1 LACGGKK
8 RSLAPAEQSREDVAE
23 ARAAW
28 TADAPALAAEDLVF
42 VDECGIATNMAR
54 LYGRAARGRRARGA
68 VPHGRW
74 ERLTVLGGLTLGGL
88 TACMSLEG
96 AADTEAMVA
105 FVRQVL
111 VPTLRPGQ
119 VVVLD
124 NLSVHRD
131 ARVRQLIERAGCR
144 LLFLPPYSP
153 DLNPIE
159 PAWSK
164 LKALLR
170 SVGARTTTA
179 LHDALAGVV
188 DAITPDDARG
198 YFHHCGYGR
207 YATA

>member
-1 LACGGKK
+1 M
-8 RSLAPAEQSREDVAE
+8 
-23 ARAAW
+23 
-28 TADAPALAAEDLVF
+28 TTPALRPEDLVF
-42 VDECGIATNMAR
+42 LDECGIATDMAR
-54 LYGRAARGRRARGA
+54 RYGRAEGGRRAVGA

-74 ERLTVLGGLTLGGL
+74 TRLTVVGGLTLAGL
-88 TACMSLEG
+88 TACMSIEG
-96 AADTEAMVA
+96 AADTAVMLA
-105 FVRQVL
+105 FVEHVL

-131 ARVRQLIERAGCR
+131 WRVRRLVEQAGCELR
-144 LLFLPPYSP
+144 FLPAYSP

-164 LKALLR
+164 LKTLLR
-170 SVGARTTTA
+170 GAGARTTAA

-188 DAITPDDARG
+188 EAITPDDARG

-207 YATA
+207 SATP

>member
-1 LACGGKK
+1 M
-8 RSLAPAEQSREDVAE
+8 
-23 ARAAW
+23 
-28 TADAPALAAEDLVF
+28 T
-42 VDECGIATNMAR
+42 R
-54 LYGRAARGRRARGA
+54 LYGRAARGQRASGA

-74 ERLTVLGGLTLGGL
+74 ERLTVFGGLTRGGL

-96 AADTEAMVA
+96 AADAAAMVA
-105 FVRQVL
+105 FVAQVL

-119 VVVLD
+119 IVVLD

-131 ARVRQLIERAGCR
+131 ARVRRLIERAGCELR
-144 LLFLPPYSP
+144 FLPAYSP

-164 LKALLR
+164 LKTLLR
-170 SVGARTTTA
+170 TAGARTTTA

-198 YFHHCGYGR
+198 YFQHCGYGR
-207 YATA
+207 YAIP